1 MLVSIGF
8 SGVIHIIGHIFMMQK
23 DSFNFGSDSVSRA
36 HFRSESVQRFNY
48 FDKIRHFVL
57 LEGDC

>member
-23 DSFNFGSDSVSRA
+23 DSFNFG
-36 HFRSESVQRFNY
+36 F
-48 FDKIRHFVL
+48 
-57 LEGDC
+57 